1 VRAIFTG
8 VFLLFGSQLIYYGML
23 YNGAGRH
30 LPALWGFI
38 KWIHDCLVFGLIVAA
53 ILGGIWV
60 LLFLISEIV
69 HFGQKQKPEEPKVYM
84 KTQADLEYEEALRIE
99 RQLEEETR
107 AKKIEEQR
115 QFEEKQKQEILLARQ
130 RRSADEATRSAMED
144 FL

>member
-1 VRAIFTG
+1 
-8 VFLLFGSQLIYYGML
+8 ML
-23 YNGAGRH
+23 YNGAAR
-30 LPALWGFI
+30 LRQPIWWFI

-53 ILGGIWV
+53 SLGGIWV
-60 LLFLISEIV
+60 ILFLISEIV
-69 HFGQKQKPEEPKVYM
+69 HIRRQQKPEESTIPLQ
-84 KTQADLEYEEALRIE
+84 TEADIAHEEAIRVE
-99 RQLEEETR
+99 RQLEEEAE